1 MLKLLCRTGLL
12 LAGLSFSAQASLP
25 YGPTQ
30 IEAKSLPGY
39 CQGSP
44 EWNALLGPDAG
55 WNNHTC
61 YGINW
66 LNRYYRA
73 RNPGDRKLALQTA
86 LGDFNYS
93 IAKLKPDFLLMPE
106 IYMYRGIT
114 YSLSAQHGAAVV
126 DLLKAIGMNP
136 KLVRAYNELAD
147 IYDGKYSKPAK
158 ALEVV
163 SDGMRHN
170 PETKSLQ
177 RRYTQ
182 LGGKLPFPAPVV
194 KTEPAEPASA
204 GVKPETTPV
213 PGTPAA
219 AMESAP
225 STAAP
230 SDAAKQDGTPKI
242 GAPSNPFC
250 RFCPP

>member
-1 MLKLLCRTGLL
+1 MLKLLCRTGWL
-12 LAGLSFSAQASLP
+12 LAGLSFSVHASQP
-25 YGPTQ
+25 YGPTA
-30 IEAKSLPGY
+30 EESRSLPAY
-39 CQGSP
+39 CQGSA

-86 LGDFNYS
+86 LADFSYS

-114 YSLSAQHGAAVV
+114 YSLSAQHGAAVA
-126 DLLKAIGMNP
+126 DLTKAISMNP

-147 IYDGKYSKPAK
+147 IHEGKYSKPAK

-163 SDGMRHN
+163 TEGLRHN
-170 PETKSLQ
+170 PDTKSLQ
-177 RRYTQ
+177 RRYTR
-182 LGGKLPFPAPVV
+182 LGGKLPFPAPVAPAPAAV
-194 KTEPAEPASA
+194 PAAKADERGASAAERPAEAPPEPASNVPSIAEPA
-204 GVKPETTPV
+204 
-213 PGTPAA
+213 
-219 AMESAP
+219 AP
-225 STAAP
+225 
-230 SDAAKQDGTPKI
+230 PKI
-242 GAPSNPFC
+242 GSPKNPYC
-250 RFCPP
+250 RFCPD